1 MFSNLINNIKNY
13 KVNKFK
19 KDLIAGLTVGAVA
32 LPQNMAYALIIG
44 INPVYGIYTSI
55 VSMIVSS
62 IFGISDY
69 LVVGPT
75 NVMAIAISSTLSQ
88 YNGENYLQFIFL
100 LTFLIGIFQL
110 LMAFMKLG
118 KLVSYISH
126 PVVVGLISGISL
138 IIGAGQ
144 LSNLFGIEAGN
155 GVNFFTTLY
164 NFFINLNKTNLYSLL
179 LGLLTITIILLLQKY
194 KPKLPEYLISVIIVM
209 LITYLFDLSNQVEVV
224 SHFDSSLPKFNM
236 INLDFATIRDLA
248 SSALSLSI
256 LGFIQVT
263 SIVKSLGGKSKD
275 KINMNREFISQG
287 ITNVVCSFFNSF
299 AITGS
304 FTNSFINYD
313 AGAKTRLSEFITAIF
328 FIIFLLLFS
337 PLVKFIPVSS
347 LAGIVIIVAIGMIDF
362 EKITRTFKTTDFDAM
377 IFIATFITTIL
388 LPRLDYAIYFGVLV
402 SIILVLRNTSDIDY
416 THIDYQSEK
425 DEEFSHKAIHDVK
438 ENECIIINI
447 GGNVHFHSAKNLKE
461 ELDESFI
468 KETDFIIRMRDI
480 ETIDITSL
488 NELKKFIARVQKNGG
503 RVLFSGINDKL
514 YKYLE
519 DSGILDE
526 INEED
531 VFKANDYIFSSTK
544 DALNEAQGD
553 NDGNDSE

>member
-1 MFSNLINNIKNY
+1 MFSNLKKTIKNY
-13 KVNKFK
+13 QLANLKN
-19 KDLIAGLTVGAVA
+19 DIIAGLTVGAVA

-44 INPVYGIYTSI
+44 INPIYGIYTSI

-62 IFGISDY
+62 FFGVSNY

-118 KLVSYISH
+118 ELVSYISH
-126 PVVVGLISGISL
+126 PVVVGLTSGISL

-144 LSNLFGIEAGN
+144 LSNFFGLSASN
-155 GVNFFTTLY
+155 GVNFFTTVY
-164 NFFINLNKTNLYSLL
+164 NFFINLNQVNYYSLV
-179 LGLLTITIILLLQKY
+179 LGILTIAIILLLQNY
-194 KPKLPEYLISVIIVM
+194 KPYLPAYLISVIVVM
-209 LITYLFDLSNQVEVV
+209 LVTYFFNLSNQVEVV
-224 SHFDSSLPKFNM
+224 SNFDSSLPQFNM
-236 INLDFATIRDLA
+236 IKFEISTIKDLA
-248 SSALSLSI
+248 SSALSLAI

-263 SIVKSLGGKSKD
+263 SIVKSLSNRSHEEID
-275 KINMNREFISQG
+275 MNKEFISQG

-304 FTNSFINYD
+304 FTNSFINYE
-313 AGAKTRLSEFITAIF
+313 AGAKTRLSELITAIF
-328 FIIFLLLFS
+328 FIIFLLVFS
-337 PLVKFIPVSS
+337 PLVKFIPVAS
-347 LAGIVIIVAIGMIDF
+347 LAGIVILVATGMIDI
-362 EKITRTFKTTDFDAM
+362 EKIKRTFKTTDFDAM

-416 THIDYQSEK
+416 SHIDYQSEK
-425 DEEFSHKAIHDVK
+425 NEEFSHKNIHDVK

-447 GGNVHFHSAKNLKE
+447 GGNVHFNSAENLKE
-461 ELDESFI
+461 ELDDSFI
-468 KETDFIIRMRDI
+468 KDKDFIIRMRDI

-488 NELKKFIARVQKNGG
+488 NELRKFIDRVQENGG

-519 DSGILDE
+519 ESGILNKID
-526 INEED
+526 EED
-531 VFKANDYIFSSTK
+531 VFKANEYIFSSTK
-544 DALNEAQGD
+544 DAFNEVQEENGENED
-553 NDGNDSE
+553 Q